1 MRRLAVLGLAF
12 KPETI
17 PEDAAAGAAGF
28 DVVLCMSIEPGYS
41 GQPFMPEAIPRVRWL
56 RELLGDG
63 VPIQVD
69 GGIEPGNIRAVRD
82 AGATLFVA
90 GTAIFGHED
99 LPRAYR
105 RLVQALA

>member
-1 MRRLAVLGLAF
+1 MKRFAVLGL
-12 KPETI
+12 
-17 PEDAAAGAAGF
+17 
-28 DVVLCMSIEPGYS
+28 
-41 GQPFMPEAIPRVRWL
+41 
-56 RELLGDG
+56 

-69 GGIEPGNIRAVRD
+69 GGIDQENVREVQE

-105 RLVQALA
+105 RLVQQLA